1 MPDRRWLTGLVVGAV
16 VATAEWLRNP
26 HPAWPVLVGLAAAGA
41 LAFGRRTELR
51 LGLTAG
57 LLLVLS
63 GLLGGAEWRVGQVTR
78 DWPRERD
85 RRIESVRRGLN
96 RALAASRR
104 ETDRLAA
111 RALPAAQMDRASAF
125 PRLRR
130 LLPGDG
136 AEMAV
141 AVLESTG
148 VPWAWAGRH
157 RLPPRVEGD
166 SLAVRLADFYV
177 TFEARRHGPQGR
189 VVVATTLVWADSA
202 APRPDRSLMAR
213 MGQATGVH
221 LRVVGPGE
229 RPRGEVLDYTE
240 PTTAG
245 ERVLFSVEVVPPSRE
260 TARAAVLHQAGEWLA
275 GALVIVWLAGLI
287 GARSA
292 GERFCLL
299 AALLWAGARA
309 PLGEALGLG
318 DLFSPATFSQGFLGP
333 LSRSAGDLLLTSA
346 IVVLLALWLG
356 GQRFERRPWMVLVA
370 ALLLAAAPYLVSA
383 LGRGI
388 TPPVNGV
395 APGLWVTWQV
405 TLALATSAVIL
416 LAAAGFRGRAAIRPQ
431 PGLVLLGAA
440 IAVAAAIVGV
450 VVWSPQGG
458 WPEWYTFLW
467 APALLLV
474 ALPAPRWASLTGTAV
489 VAGTAAGLVTWGAE
503 LDGRVKAAARDL
515 DRLGDVQDPLTEPYL
530 ARFADQVAGASHLS
544 GPGELYALWRSSY
557 LAGLEYPV
565 RLELWSPQGTR
576 GTVLA
581 LDSLD
586 LPAPLIAALV
596 QGLAPTQE
604 RAIVSLLRV
613 PGRVSVLLE
622 RLPDGSILAA
632 VVGPRSRLVPP
643 TRLGR
648 LLRPPPEGPPLY
660 RVSLAPPLTGVR
672 GPEEPGTRWWR
683 TGWLVHTDRVLDLP
697 GGARHVHAEI
707 ALRDPP
713 ALLIRGALVVVLDFA
728 VLALL
733 WLLSETSW
741 PAVRRLS
748 VRRAARSFQVRLAA
762 VLGLFFIVPAAAF
775 TVWSL
780 SQLQDEEERRRD
792 LLIAQALRDA
802 VLTAG
807 GLLQGTDEY
816 LAEGLAELSSRLDAE
831 FALYSGGRLVAA
843 SSPILR
849 ELALLDPLLDAGT
862 FQRLVLGEE
871 LELLRSGTSY
881 AAPVRV
887 GYRVVQAGPPG
898 GVGILAT
905 PQLADDGSR
914 SQDRRD
920 LAYGLLFATLLGAGG
935 ALVGAQ
941 LVARY
946 LSRPVADL
954 RRAAVAVGQ
963 AEPLPPHAPP
973 PVEFE
978 AVFGAFERMAAD
990 IRASQAALERA
1001 RQRTAAVLANV
1012 ATAVVALDQRGAI
1025 LLANAR
1031 ARQLLGA
1038 SLPDGSRLE
1047 DSAGPQWAALVEA
1060 VERFLG
1066 GQEPAAV
1073 LDLEVAGRQVRL
1085 QLARLTAEP
1094 GGAVLAL
1101 DDLTDA
1107 TQAARVL
1114 AWGEMA
1120 RQVAHEIKNPLTPIR
1135 LGMQHLERVRR
1146 DRPAALPEAFD
1157 ATAARI
1163 LSEIDRLDTIARA
1176 FSRFGL
1182 PAGEQTALEPVE
1194 LTLVAQEAVSL
1205 YQLARDGVAVELVA
1219 GDQVRRPARRDEVKE
1234 VLGNLLEN
1242 ARNAG
1247 ARRIRVTVSRAG
1259 LAVEDDGRGIPAEL
1273 LPRIFEPHFSTTTSG
1288 AGLGLPIVKR
1298 LVEGWGAT
1306 IVVRSEVGKGTRVEI
1321 RWASGE

>member
-1 MPDRRWLTGLVVGAV
+1 MPDRRWLTGLVVGAL
-16 VATAEWLRNP
+16 VATAEWLRSP
-26 HPAWPVLVGLAAAGA
+26 HPAWPVLVGLAGAGA

-51 LGLTAG
+51 PGLTAG
-57 LLLVLS
+57 LLLLLSAVL
-63 GLLGGAEWRVGQVTR
+63 GVAEWGVGQVTR
-78 DWPRERD
+78 NWPSERD

-111 RALPAAQMDRASAF
+111 RALPTASMDRASAF
-125 PRLRR
+125 PRLRE
-130 LLPGDG
+130 LVAGDG

-141 AVLESTG
+141 AVLEPTG

-157 RLPPRVEGD
+157 RLPPLVEGD

-177 TFEARRHGPQGR
+177 TFEARRHGPEGR
-189 VVVATTLVWADSA
+189 VVVASTLVWADSA

-213 MGQATGVH
+213 MGHATGVQ
-221 LRVVGPGE
+221 LRVLGPGE

-245 ERVLFSVEVVPPSRE
+245 ERVLFSVEVVPPSQE
-260 TARAAVLHQAGEWLA
+260 AARAAVLHQAGEWLA
-275 GALVIVWLAGLI
+275 AALVIAWLAGLL
-287 GARSA
+287 GARTA
-292 GERFCLL
+292 GERLFLL
-299 AALLWAGARA
+299 AALWWAGVRA

-333 LSRSAGDLLLTSA
+333 LSRSAGDLLSTST

-356 GQRFERRPWMVLVA
+356 RQRFERRPWMMLVG
-370 ALLLAAAPYLVSA
+370 ALLLAGAPYLVRA

-416 LAAAGFRGRAAIRPQ
+416 LAAVGFRRRDARPR

-440 IAVAAAIVGV
+440 IAVAAAVVGV
-450 VVWSPQGG
+450 VVWSPQLG

-576 GTVLA
+576 STVLA

-596 QGLAPTQE
+596 RGLAPAQE

-713 ALLIRGALVVVLDFA
+713 ALLIRGALALVLDFA

-733 WLLSETSW
+733 WFLSETSW
-741 PAVRRLS
+741 TAVRRLS

-780 SQLQDEEERRRD
+780 TQLQDEEERRRD

-816 LAEGLAELSSRLDAE
+816 LAEGLAELSSRLDSE

-849 ELALLDPLLDAGT
+849 ELALVDPLLEAGT

-898 GVGILAT
+898 GIGILAT

-920 LAYGLLFATLLGAGG
+920 LAYGLLFATLLGAAG
-935 ALVGAQ
+935 ALAGAQ

-963 AEPLPPHAPP
+963 GEPLPPHAPP

-1012 ATAVVALDQRGAI
+1012 ATAVIALDQRGAI

-1031 ARQLLGA
+1031 ARQVLGA
-1038 SLPDGSRLE
+1038 PLPDGSRLDE
-1047 DSAGPQWAALVEA
+1047 AAGPQWSPLVQA

-1066 GQEPAAV
+1066 GREPDAV
-1073 LDLEVAGRQVRL
+1073 LDLDVAGRQVRL

-1146 DRPAALPEAFD
+1146 DRPAAFPEAFD

-1182 PAGEQTALEPVE
+1182 PAGEQAALEPVE
-1194 LTLVAQEAVSL
+1194 LTLAAQEAVSL

-1247 ARRIRVTVSRAG
+1247 ARRIRVVVSRAG
-1259 LAVEDDGRGIPAEL
+1259 LVVEDDGRGIPPEL

-1306 IVVRSEVGKGTRVEI
+1306 IEVHSEAGRGTRVEI
-1321 RWASGE
+1321 RWAPGE